1 MPRAKAG
8 TILSMR
14 RDDWRRKLAAL
25 GITNL
30 GPRGGELLSRLEE
43 LALGDDP
50 RLDGAALGS
59 LGSGPSAANGLL
71 LLAGANLAFVAPA
84 PGPLRVWSTSSLD
97 SGGPRPPLAV
107 GSEWS
112 ERGLSWRLEALLP
125 EAAPRRP
132 ETPAGRPSEGP
143 DYPTG
148 AQGQGPGRGTDAA
161 LVSTAKRIIE
171 VVVSDLDLLPD
182 LWGLAAACYDRR
194 GMDAPERRAFA
205 ALSFLPFMADA
216 GPGPDGMKVFFRDEI
231 LGPDEREALESW
243 SGAVE
248 SRIASKRT
256 APWGSG
262 LAKLRER
269 DEREGSSRFHRAAAA
284 FLQWADVYITAGGL
298 APGDE
303 DFIKAM
309 NRRVLEPDAPASP
322 IPGPQG
328 GRNGGAGA
336 GPTAGGNAAGRGA
349 AAGAAKATEVPAEE
363 RLTAALAKLE
373 ALTGM
378 APIKEQVKSLS
389 NLMRVH
395 RKREDLGMKVPR
407 ASLHSVFVGGPG
419 TGKTTVAR
427 LLGEI
432 FAAQGFLARGHL
444 VETDRAGLVAGF
456 VGQTAGKVDEAV
468 GRALDGVLFIDEAYS
483 LIPEEGGNDFGKE
496 AVDTLLKRMEDY
508 RDRLV
513 VVVAGY
519 PEEMDRFLDSNPGL
533 ASRFGRRF
541 AFDDF
546 SPAELETIFQRFT
559 EDAGMNLTDA
569 ALGKLRV
576 FLGAAYSCRDT
587 TFGNGRFVRNC
598 FEKALERQA
607 DRLAA
612 FADLSPELLSTIE
625 ETDIPDAL

>member
-1 MPRAKAG
+1 
-8 TILSMR
+8 MR
-14 RDDWRRKLAAL
+14 RDDWRRKCAAL
-25 GITNL
+25 GIKNF
-30 GPRGGELLSRLEE
+30 GPRGDELLSRLEE

-50 RLDGAALGS
+50 RLDGASLGS

-97 SGGPRPPLAV
+97 SGGPRPPLGV
-107 GSEWS
+107 GTTWS

-125 EAAPRRP
+125 EPAVRLHEATAGFAAS
-132 ETPAGRPSEGP
+132 GVDS
-143 DYPTG
+143 
-148 AQGQGPGRGTDAA
+148 A
-161 LVSTAKRIIE
+161 LVSTAKRVIE
-171 VVVSDLDLLPD
+171 VVVADLDLLPD

-205 ALSFLPFMADA
+205 ALSFLPFMSDA

-243 SGAVE
+243 SGVVE

-262 LAKLRER
+262 LSRLRER

-309 NRRVLEPDAPASP
+309 NRRVLEPEAPASP
-322 IPGPQG
+322 LPGPQG
-328 GRNGGAGA
+328 PRNGGAGSGSA
-336 GPTAGGNAAGRGA
+336 SGRAA
-349 AAGAAKATEVPAEE
+349 AAGNGIATSGSVQAAARGVAPGAAPSSEE
-363 RLTAALAKLE
+363 RLAGALAKLE
-373 ALTGM
+373 SLTGM
-378 APIKEQVKSLS
+378 SPIKEQVKSLS

-395 RKREDLGMKVPR
+395 KKREDLGMKVPR

-432 FAAQGFLARGHL
+432 FAAQGFLAKGHL

-468 GRALDGVLFIDEAYS
+468 SRALDGVLFIDEAYS

-496 AVDTLLKRMEDY
+496 AVDILLKRMEDY

-546 SPAELETIFQRFT
+546 SPPELETIFQRFAG
-559 EDAGMNLTDA
+559 EAGMNLTDA

-612 FADLSPELLSTIE
+612 FADLSPELLATIE
-625 ETDIPDAL
+625 ETDIPDAI

>member
-1 MPRAKAG
+1 
-8 TILSMR
+8 MR
-14 RDDWRRKLAAL
+14 RDDWRRKCAAL
-25 GITNL
+25 GIKNF
-30 GPRGGELLSRLEE
+30 GPRGDELLSRLEE

-50 RLDGAALGS
+50 RLDGASLGS

-97 SGGPRPPLAV
+97 SGGPRPPLGV
-107 GSEWS
+107 GTTWS

-125 EAAPRRP
+125 EPAVRLHEATAGFAAS
-132 ETPAGRPSEGP
+132 GVDS
-143 DYPTG
+143 
-148 AQGQGPGRGTDAA
+148 A
-161 LVSTAKRIIE
+161 LVSTAKRVIE
-171 VVVSDLDLLPD
+171 VVVADLDLLPD

-205 ALSFLPFMADA
+205 ALSFLPFMSDA

-243 SGAVE
+243 SGVVE

-262 LAKLRER
+262 LSRLRER

-309 NRRVLEPDAPASP
+309 NRRVLEPEAPASP
-322 IPGPQG
+322 LPGPQG
-328 GRNGGAGA
+328 PRNGGAGSGSA
-336 GPTAGGNAAGRGA
+336 SGRAA
-349 AAGAAKATEVPAEE
+349 AAGNGIATSGSAQAAARGVASGAAPSSEE
-363 RLTAALAKLE
+363 RLAGALAKLE
-373 ALTGM
+373 SLTGM
-378 APIKEQVKSLS
+378 SPIKEQVKSLS

-395 RKREDLGMKVPR
+395 KKREDLGMKVPR

-432 FAAQGFLARGHL
+432 FAAQGFLAKGHL

-468 GRALDGVLFIDEAYS
+468 SRALDGVLFIDEAYS

-496 AVDTLLKRMEDY
+496 AVDILLKRMEDY

-546 SPAELETIFQRFT
+546 SPPELETIFQRFAG
-559 EDAGMNLTDA
+559 EAGMNLTDA

-612 FADLSPELLSTIE
+612 FADLSPELLATIE
-625 ETDIPDAL
+625 ETDIPDAI

>member
-1 MPRAKAG
+1 MAG

-30 GPRGGELLSRLEE
+30 GPRGEGLLARLED

-71 LLAGANLAFVAPA
+71 ILAGANLAFVAPA

-97 SGGPRPPLAV
+97 SGGPRPPLGV

-125 EAAPRRP
+125 EAAPRKP
-132 ETPAGRPSEGP
+132 EPFG
-143 DYPTG
+143 G
-148 AQGQGPGRGTDAA
+148 ASAGQGPVPGGSSGHGADAA
-161 LVSTAKRIIE
+161 LVSTAKRVIE
-171 VVVSDLDLLPD
+171 VVVADLDLLPD

-231 LGPDEREALESW
+231 LGPEEREALDSW
-243 SGAVE
+243 AGAVE

-256 APWGSG
+256 APWGPG

-269 DEREGSSRFHRAAAA
+269 DEREGSSRFHRAATA

-298 APGDE
+298 VPGDE

-322 IPGPQG
+322 FPDPQPG
-328 GRNGGAGA
+328 RKGGAGA
-336 GPTAGGNAAGRGA
+336 GPKAGTSSCRDAAAPGNGSASTGATPGA
-349 AAGAAKATEVPAEE
+349 APSPEE
-363 RLTAALAKLE
+363 RLAAALGKLE

-395 RKREDLGMKVPR
+395 KRREDLGMKVPR

-559 EDAGMNLTDA
+559 GDAGMNLTDA

-612 FADLSPELLSTIE
+612 FADLSPELLATIE